1 VPLLG
6 GERNLTTDLLLKDA
20 AFRLIVGGNISVTKM
35 ERFINQLEF
44 DKEIPGDQNDDEEE
58 DEAVN

>member
-1 VPLLG
+1 M
-6 GERNLTTDLLLKDA
+6 TTDLLLKDA